1 MNIVEPS
8 NQPVHIGIDVA
19 KATLQIDLLGK
30 SRKLP
35 NTKAGHQE
43 LLGLLPGNAFIIM
56 ESTGSYHIAAQECFQ
71 AAGIPVAIVN
81 PVRVK
86 QFAKARGTLAKTD
99 PVDAAL
105 LSAFGRA
112 LLPHPTPLRNPE
124 RVLLG
129 ELVNLRETLSA
140 QITLWNN
147 LVEHQQN
154 AAARKLS
161 EAQACAATKAMA
173 DVEVRIAKLIK
184 ESQTMAPVADVLRK
198 NKGVGA
204 VTVAVLLAEMPELGH
219 LNRREAA
226 ALAGV
231 APCAN
236 DSGKHE
242 GKRYIRGGRPRIKR
256 ALYLAS
262 LSAVRHHATLSPTYK
277 ALRASGK
284 PAKVALIAIARKLVV
299 ILNAK
304 LKEYYATLAQP
315 I

>member
-1 MNIVEPS
+1 MNTVEQP

-304 LKEYYATLAQP
+304 LKEYYATLALP

>member
-1 MNIVEPS
+1 MNTLDQP

-35 NTKAGHQE
+35 NTAAGHE
-43 LLGLLPGNAFIIM
+43 ALLGLLPWNAFIIM
-56 ESTGSYHIAAQECFQ
+56 ESTGSYHLAPLACFQ
-71 AAGIPVAIVN
+71 TAGIPVAIVN

-86 QFAKARGTLAKTD
+86 QFGKARGTLAKTD

-105 LSAFGRA
+105 LTDFGRA
-112 LLPHPTPLRNPE
+112 FLPRPTPPRDPE

-129 ELVNLRETLSA
+129 ELVNLRETLGT

-147 LVEHQQN
+147 LIEHQQS
-154 AAARKLS
+154 AVARKLS
-161 EAQACAATKAMA
+161 EAQARAAAKAMA
-173 DVEVRIAKLIK
+173 DVEARIAKLIK
-184 ESQTMAPVADVLRK
+184 DSKTLAPAADVLRESQ
-198 NKGVGA
+198 GVGA
-204 VTVAVLLAEMPELGH
+204 VTAAVLLAEMPELGH

-242 GKRYIRGGRPRIKR
+242 GKRFIRGGRPRVKR

-262 LSAVRHHATLSPTYK
+262 LSAVRHHPTLSPAYK
-277 ALRASGK
+277 ALRAAGK

-299 ILNAK
+299 ILNAQ
-304 LKEYYATLAQP
+304 LKEHYATLAQP
-315 I
+315 A

>member
-1 MNIVEPS
+1 M
-8 NQPVHIGIDVA
+8 
-19 KATLQIDLLGK
+19 
-30 SRKLP
+30 
-35 NTKAGHQE
+35 
-43 LLGLLPGNAFIIM
+43 
-56 ESTGSYHIAAQECFQ
+56 
-71 AAGIPVAIVN
+71 
-81 PVRVK
+81 
-86 QFAKARGTLAKTD
+86 AKTD

-105 LSAFGRA
+105 LTDFGRA
-112 LLPHPTPLRNPE
+112 FLPGPTPPRDPE

-140 QITLWNN
+140 QITMWNN
-147 LVEHQQN
+147 LVEHQQS

-161 EAQACAATKAMA
+161 TSQARAATKAMA

-184 ESQTMAPVADVLRK
+184 ESKTMAPVAAVLRE

-204 VTVAVLLAEMPELGH
+204 VTAAVLVAEMPELGR
-219 LNRREAA
+219 LKRREAA

-256 ALYLAS
+256 ALYLAA
-262 LSAVRHHATLSPTYK
+262 LSAVRYHTTLSPAYK
-277 ALRASGK
+277 ALRAAGK
-284 PAKVALIAIARKLVV
+284 PAKVALIAIARKLLV

-304 LKEYYATLAQP
+304 LKGYYTMHELKA
-315 I
+315 

>member
-1 MNIVEPS
+1 MNTVEQP